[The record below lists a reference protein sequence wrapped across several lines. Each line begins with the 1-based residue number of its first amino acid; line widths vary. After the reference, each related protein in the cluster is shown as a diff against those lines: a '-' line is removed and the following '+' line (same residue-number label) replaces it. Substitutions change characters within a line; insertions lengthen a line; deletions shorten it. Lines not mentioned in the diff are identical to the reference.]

1 MYLHF
6 ILSRIFASC
15 RDSKMFRNLKT
26 VTIMFWRHAPNTTKN
41 IFIAFLERTRD
52 SRTRERVG
60 RGHSAVSP
68 RICISSDVN
77 RDRFA
82 ILASQKRIFCVQK
95 SVGSVELSDGRSSR
109 DVTNN

>member
-1 MYLHF
+1 MIVKCF
-6 ILSRIFASC
+6 EI
-15 RDSKMFRNLKT
+15 SKQS
-26 VTIMFWRHAPNTTKN
+26 TIMFWRNAPNTTKN

-52 SRTRERVG
+52 SRTRGRVG

-68 RICISSDVN
+68 RTCISSNVN

-82 ILASQKRIFCVQK
+82 ILASQERIFCVQK
-95 SVGSVELSDGRSSR
+95 SVGSVELSDRRSSR